1 VEKCNYSLKVAILA
15 IGYIF
20 KDFIKSI
27 FSIEIVA
34 VMFIV
39 GGIIF
44 LVVEYLYS
52 DRKVKVEDV
61 DSLSV
66 REALII
72 GFGQIFSL
80 IPGTS
85 RGQGFLQI
93 YLPGLLFGGW
103 EGLR

>member
-1 VEKCNYSLKVAILA
+1 LWVGLYSI
-15 IGYIF
+15 
-20 KDFIKSI
+20 
-27 FSIEIVA
+27 
-34 VMFIV
+34 
-39 GGIIF
+39 
-44 LVVEYLYS
+44 VVEYLYS

-85 RGQGFLQI
+85 RAGIYNYCRYVESELVEKPLRSAHFYRQFL
-93 YLPGLLFGGW
+93 
-103 EGLR
+103 

>member
-1 VEKCNYSLKVAILA
+1 
-15 IGYIF
+15 
-20 KDFIKSI
+20 
-27 FSIEIVA
+27 
-34 VMFIV
+34 MFIV

-85 RGQGFLQI
+85 RAGSTIIAGMLSGVSRKASTEFSFL
-93 YLPGLLFGGW
+93 LEFL
-103 EGLR
+103 